1 MDSADEGLYIDNVEL
16 FPLIMGRFDGALQ
29 GVMLV
34 TLLLLFP
41 ITIQLLVQQDES
53 PLWRTVIVE
62 IESEQED
69 NGTDARTESLSRE
82 DVARIATFNIKVFG
96 ETKMGKA
103 EVVAELVEIVHRF
116 DMVVVQEIKDI
127 DSTVPYDFLDAINQ
141 YGNETYAMVLSER
154 SGLQED
160 DSGSQEQYAFYYRES
175 VFVPIESW
183 LHNDSADDSFQR
195 EPFIANF
202 GMMNLNNTITENM
215 TFITVHTKPAEAVN
229 ETSALHDVV
238 ETYLENRTQEH
249 IILLGD
255 FNADCSYA
263 STYELN
269 QLSLR
274 QPQYLWVVPDSAD
287 TAYSSSSHCA
297 YDRVVMT
304 GDIDGRFFGRWGVDR
319 DMSGSNVSDNYP
331 VWFDLDRID

>member
-1 MDSADEGLYIDNVEL
+1 
-16 FPLIMGRFDGALQ
+16 
-29 GVMLV
+29 
-34 TLLLLFP
+34 
-41 ITIQLLVQQDES
+41 
-53 PLWRTVIVE
+53 
-62 IESEQED
+62 
-69 NGTDARTESLSRE
+69 
-82 DVARIATFNIKVFG
+82 
-96 ETKMGKA
+96 
-103 EVVAELVEIVHRF
+103 
-116 DMVVVQEIKDI
+116 MVVVQEIKDI

-175 VFVPIESW
+175 VFVPNEAW
-183 LHNDSADDSFQR
+183 LHNDSQEDAFQR

-202 GMMNLNNTITENM
+202 GMMNLNNSITENM
-215 TFITVHTKPAEAVN
+215 TFITVHAKPSEAVN

-238 ETYLENRTQEH
+238 ETYLENRTQEN

-274 QPQYLWVVPDSAD
+274 QPQYLWVVPDTAD
-287 TAYSSSSHCA
+287 TAYSSNSHCA

-319 DMSGSNVSDNYP
+319 DMSSSNVSDHYP
-331 VWFDLDRID
+331 VWFDLERIE